1 MLNANFYRI
10 LRQHFGDLKNPS
22 NSSNSAKSK
31 GDLNFKIAIFKD
43 YSEALEAREV
53 CRFCKAI
60 NSHFPNAHLLNDFRA
75 KKGDDLRSYAFE
87 LGELL
92 LNLSH
97 FYDDKNGILLAPL
110 HSLLHPLPP
119 PKWLQKITLS
129 KAQKCHFAT
138 FTQNLINA
146 GFEHLDIVYAP
157 KEMAIHGDIV
167 DIFPH
172 NLPNPVR
179 ISFFDDEIEDIAY
192 FDAGTQKIIEK
203 VERIDIFPALFSLDC
218 AEYADLERKVADCD
232 FDAFIK
238 DIHSLGFWF
247 IAQKPLIAQFNSIIA
262 PTALDE
268 IAEIENLESLNYIDF
283 SAFKKLDSFELK
295 AEFSDIIG
303 NGADLLPKLLPL
315 HKHKK
320 ITILSQNELFLQSL
334 QIPPNARI
342 LRESIV
348 LNITTPSEI
357 IISLNTLPKKRPKKA
372 TTIKLN
378 ELNNGDYVVHS
389 EYGIGRFSGIKQT
402 RILGN
407 ISDFIEIAYL
417 GDDKLLLP
425 VHNLNLIDKYIASN
439 ASIPTLDRLGKGSFA
454 KIKEKIRPKLLAIA
468 QEIIDIAA
476 ARELIKGRIIE
487 KNNVE
492 LDIFRQRAG
501 FELTAD
507 QNQSI
512 DEILGDLSSGKVMD
526 RLLIGD
532 VGFGKTEVAM
542 NAMFAVYKSGFQSAL
557 IVPTT
562 LLSNQ
567 HFKSLSARFEKSN
580 IKIAKLDRFSTKK
593 GAILEGLKNG
603 SIDIVVGTHSLLN
616 AEFKNL
622 ALVVLDEEHKFGVKQ
637 KEHLK
642 NLTKAVHILSMSATP
657 IPRTLNLALSH
668 IKTQSNLNIPPSTR
682 IAPKTFVKNYS
693 DFILRDAILRE
704 LRRNG
709 QIFYIHNNIATME
722 ARKSEIL
729 TLMPNLKIAILHS
742 KIPQNKS
749 EEIMVDFA
757 NGAYNVLLSTSIVES
772 GIHLP
777 NANTIIV
784 DSADCFGMADLHQL
798 RGRIGRGDKEGYC
811 YFFVDDKENITNE
824 ARKRLISL
832 ESNSFLGA
840 GGILSYNDLE
850 IRGGGNI
857 LGEAQSGHIDNIGY
871 SLYLKML
878 EDSINLLSGKG
889 VENARSVDIKL
900 NISAFLN
907 VELINSDRIRL
918 DLYRRLSNV
927 ESLAEI
933 YDIEGEIAERFGNL
947 DSYTRRFLQLMII
960 KFLAT
965 QNGVKLISNYEQNI
979 AITLEN
985 GEKVALKS
993 EEKDDDNII
1002 DTILTYLR

>member
-1 MLNANFYRI
+1 MLNSNFYRI
-10 LRQHFGDLKNPS
+10 LQNDFG
-22 NSSNSAKSK
+22 
-31 GDLNFKIAIFKD
+31 FKIAIFKNGD
-43 YSEALEAREV
+43 EALEAREV

-60 NSHFPNAHLLNDFRA
+60 DSRFPNAYLLNDFRA
-75 KKGDDLRSYAFE
+75 KMGDDLRSYAFE

-92 LNLSH
+92 LNLSK

-119 PKWLQKITLS
+119 PKWLRAIHIEKS
-129 KAQKCHFAT
+129 QKCDFAT

-146 GFEHLDIVYAP
+146 GFENLDIVYAP

-203 VERIDIFPALFSLDC
+203 VERIDIFPALFSLDSS
-218 AEYADLERKVADCD
+218 EYEDLERKVADCN

-247 IAQKPLIAQFNSIIA
+247 IDQKPLIAQFPSIIS

-268 IAEIENLESLNYIDF
+268 IKEIESLETLSYIDF
-283 SAFKKLDSFELK
+283 DAFKRLDSFELK

-303 NGADLLPKLLPL
+303 SSVDLLPKLLPL
-315 HKHKK
+315 HKDKQV
-320 ITILSQNELFLQSL
+320 TILSQNELILQSL
-334 QIPPNARI
+334 LQDISRISPIPNARI

-357 IISLNTLPKKRPKKA
+357 IISLNTLPKKRPKKVS
-372 TTIKLN
+372 TIKLN

-476 ARELIKGRIIE
+476 ARELIKGKVIE

-492 LDIFRQRAG
+492 LDIFRQSAG

-507 QNQSI
+507 QDKSI
-512 DEILGDLSSGKVMD
+512 DEILGDLASGKVMD
-526 RLLIGD
+526 RLLVGD

-567 HFKSLSARFEKSN
+567 HFKSLSARFAESG

-593 GAILEGLKNG
+593 SAILEGLKNG

-682 IAPKTFVKNYS
+682 VAPKTFVKNYS
-693 DFILRDAILRE
+693 DSVLRDAILRE

-722 ARKSEIL
+722 RRKAEIL
-729 TLMPNLKIAILHS
+729 ELMPNLKIAILHS

-749 EEIMVDFA
+749 EEIMIDFA

-784 DSADCFGMADLHQL
+784 DFADCFGMADLHQL

-811 YFFVDDKENITNE
+811 YFFVDDKENITPE
-824 ARKRLISL
+824 ARKRLVSL

-889 VENARSVDIKL
+889 GGNARSVDIKL

-907 VELINSDRIRL
+907 AELISSDRIRL

-927 ESLAEI
+927 ESVAEI
-933 YDIEGEIAERFGNL
+933 YDIEGEIAERFGAI
-947 DSYTRRFLQLMII
+947 DSYTRRFLQLMLV

-965 QNGVKLISNYEQNI
+965 QKGVRLISNYEQNI
-979 AITLEN
+979 TLTLEN
-985 GEKVALKS
+985 GEKISLKS
-993 EEKDDDNII
+993 DERDDDS
-1002 DTILTYLR
+1002 ILEAVLKYLH

>member
-1 MLNANFYRI
+1 MLNSNFYRI
-10 LRQHFGDLKNPS
+10 LQGDF
-22 NSSNSAKSK
+22 A
-31 GDLNFKIAIFKD
+31 FKIAIFKD

-60 NSHFPNAHLLNDFRA
+60 DSRFPNAYLLNDFRA
-75 KKGDDLRSYAFE
+75 KMGDDLRSYAFE

-119 PKWLQKITLS
+119 PKWLRAIRLS
-129 KAQKCHFAT
+129 KSQKCDFAT
-138 FTQNLINA
+138 FMQNLINA
-146 GFEHLDIVYAP
+146 GFENLDIVYAP

-203 VERIDIFPALFSLDC
+203 IERIDIFPALFSLDS
-218 AEYADLERKVADCD
+218 AEYEDLERKVETCN

-247 IAQKPLIAQFNSIIA
+247 ISQKPLIEQFPSIIA

-268 IAEIENLESLNYIDF
+268 IAEIESLESLNYIDF
-283 SAFKKLDSFELK
+283 DAFKKLDSFELK

-303 NGADLLPKLLPL
+303 NSADLLPKLLPL
-315 HKHKK
+315 HKDKQ
-320 ITILSQNELFLQSL
+320 ITILSQNELILQSL
-334 QIPPNARI
+334 LQTTPIPNARI

-439 ASIPTLDRLGKGSFA
+439 ASIPTVDRLGKGSFA

-476 ARELIKGRIIE
+476 ARELIKGKVIE

-492 LDIFRQRAG
+492 LDIFRQCAG

-507 QNQSI
+507 QDKSI
-512 DEILGDLSSGKVMD
+512 DEILGDLASGKVMD
-526 RLLIGD
+526 RLLVGD

-567 HFKSLSARFEKSN
+567 HFKSLSARFGDSG

-593 GAILEGLKNG
+593 SAILEGLKNG
-603 SIDIVVGTHSLLN
+603 SVDIVVGTHSLLN

-682 IAPKTFVKNYS
+682 VAPKTFVKNYNDS
-693 DFILRDAILRE
+693 VLRDAILRE

-722 ARKSEIL
+722 ARKAEIL
-729 TLMPNLKIAILHS
+729 ELMPSLKIAILHS

-777 NANTIIV
+777 NANTVIV

-811 YFFVDDKENITNE
+811 YFFVDDKENITPE
-824 ARKRLISL
+824 ARKRLVSL

-889 VENARSVDIKL
+889 AGNARSVDIKL

-907 VELINSDRIRL
+907 AELISSDRIRL

-927 ESLAEI
+927 ESVAEI
-933 YDIEGEIAERFGNL
+933 YDIEGEIAQRFGNL
-947 DSYTRRFLQLMII
+947 DSYTRRFLQLMLV

-965 QNGVKLISNYEQNI
+965 QKGVRLISNYEQNI
-979 AITLEN
+979 TLVLEN
-985 GEKVALKS
+985 GEKISLKS
-993 EEKDDDNII
+993 DEKDDDSVIEAV
-1002 DTILTYLR
+1002 LKYLH

>member
-1 MLNANFYRI
+1 MLNSNFYRI
-10 LRQHFGDLKNPS
+10 LQNDFT
-22 NSSNSAKSK
+22 
-31 GDLNFKIAIFKD
+31 FKIAIFKD
-43 YSEALEAREV
+43 YGEALEAREV

-60 NSHFPNAHLLNDFRA
+60 DSHFPNAYLLNDFRA
-75 KKGDDLRSYAFE
+75 KMGDDLRSYAFE

-119 PKWLQKITLS
+119 PNWLRAIHIEKS
-129 KAQKCHFAT
+129 QKCDFAT

-146 GFEHLDIVYAP
+146 GFENLDIVYAP

-172 NLPNPVR
+172 NLQNPVR

-203 VERIDIFPALFSLDC
+203 IERIDIFPALFSLDSD
-218 AEYADLERKVADCD
+218 EYESLERKVETCN

-247 IAQKPLIAQFNSIIA
+247 ISQKPLIAQFPSIIA

-268 IAEIENLESLNYIDF
+268 IKEIESLESLNYIDF
-283 SAFKKLDSFELK
+283 DAFKKLDSFELK

-303 NGADLLPKLLPL
+303 NSADLLPKLLPL
-315 HKHKK
+315 HKDKQ
-320 ITILSQNELFLQSL
+320 ITILSQNELILQSL
-334 QIPPNARI
+334 LQDISRISPIPNARI

-348 LNITTPSEI
+348 LNIITPSEI

-476 ARELIKGRIIE
+476 ARELIKGKVIE

-492 LDIFRQRAG
+492 LDIFRQCAG

-507 QNQSI
+507 QDKSI
-512 DEILGDLSSGKVMD
+512 DEILSDLSSGKVMD
-526 RLLIGD
+526 RLLVGD

-567 HFKSLSARFEKSN
+567 HFKSLSARFGESS

-593 GAILEGLKNG
+593 SHILEGLKNG
-603 SIDIVVGTHSLLN
+603 SVDIVVGTHSLLN

-682 IAPKTFVKNYS
+682 VAPKTFVKNYNDS
-693 DFILRDAILRE
+693 VLRDAILRE

-729 TLMPNLKIAILHS
+729 ELMPNLKIAILHS

-784 DSADCFGMADLHQL
+784 DCADCFGMADLHQL

-811 YFFVDDKENITNE
+811 YFFVDDKENITPE
-824 ARKRLISL
+824 ARKRLVSL

-878 EDSINLLSGKG
+878 EDNINLLSGKSAG
-889 VENARSVDIKL
+889 NVRSVDIKL

-907 VELINSDRIRL
+907 AELISSDRIRL

-927 ESLAEI
+927 ESVAEI
-933 YDIEGEIAERFGNL
+933 YDIEGEIAQRFGNL
-947 DSYTRRFLQLMII
+947 DSYTRRFLQLMLV

-965 QNGVKLISNYEQNI
+965 QKGVRLISNYEQNI
-979 AITLEN
+979 TLTLEN
-985 GEKVALKS
+985 GEKISLKS
-993 EEKDDDNII
+993 DEKDDDSVIEAV
-1002 DTILTYLR
+1002 LKYLH

>member
-1 MLNANFYRI
+1 MHLLNANFYR
-10 LRQHFGDLKNPS
+10 LLKSGFTFN
-22 NSSNSAKSK
+22 
-31 GDLNFKIAIFKD
+31 IAIFKD
-43 YSEALEAREV
+43 YNEALEAREV
-53 CRFCKAI
+53 CRFFKVVD
-60 NSHFPNAHLLNDFRA
+60 SRFPNVYLLNDFRA
-75 KKGDDLRSYAFE
+75 KMGDDLRSYAFE

-97 FYDDKNGILLAPL
+97 FYNDKNAILIAPL

-119 PKWLQKITLS
+119 PKWLQKISLTKS
-129 KAQKCHFAT
+129 QKCDFDT
-138 FTQNLINA
+138 LTQNLINA
-146 GFEHLDIVYAP
+146 GFENLDLVYAP

-192 FDAGTQKIIEK
+192 FDASTQKIIK
-203 VERIDIFPALFSLDC
+203 KIDNVDIFPALFSLDSN
-218 AEYADLERKVADCD
+218 EYADLERCATESQ

-247 IAQKPLIAQFNSIIA
+247 IKQKLLIAQFTSIIA

-268 IAEIENLESLNYIDF
+268 ITELESLEILNYIDF

-295 AEFSDIIG
+295 TEFSDIVG
-303 NGADLLPKLLPL
+303 NSADILPKILPL
-315 HKHKK
+315 HKDKK
-320 ITILSQNELFLQSL
+320 ITILSQNELILQSL
-334 QIPPNARI
+334 QIPSNAQI
-342 LRESIV
+342 LRESMV
-348 LNITTPSEI
+348 LNIITPNEVI
-357 IISLNTLPKKRPKKA
+357 LSLNTLPKKRPKKT

-389 EYGIGRFSGIKQT
+389 EYGIGRFNGIKQT
-402 RILGN
+402 RVLGN
-407 ISDFIEIAYL
+407 ISDFIEIIYL
-417 GDDKLLLP
+417 GEDKLLLP

-439 ASIPTLDRLGKGSFA
+439 ASIPILDKLGKGSFA
-454 KIKEKIRPKLLAIA
+454 KIKERIRPKLLAIA

-476 ARELIKGRIIE
+476 ARELIKGKIID

-492 LDIFRQRAG
+492 LDIFRQSAG

-507 QNQSI
+507 QDKSI
-512 DEILGDLSSGKVMD
+512 DEILSDLSSGKVMD
-526 RLLIGD
+526 RLLVGD

-542 NAMFAVYKSGFQSAL
+542 NAIFACVKSGFQSAI

-567 HFKSLSARFEKSN
+567 HFKTLSERFIKQSL
-580 IKIAKLDRFSTKK
+580 KIAKLDRFSTKK
-593 GAILEGLKNG
+593 NMILAGLKDG
-603 SIDIVVGTHSLLN
+603 SVDIVVGTHSLLN

-642 NLTKAVHILSMSATP
+642 NLTKDVHILSMSATP

-682 IAPKTFVKNYS
+682 VAPKTFVKNYS
-693 DFILRDAILRE
+693 DLVLKDAILRE

-709 QIFYIHNNIATME
+709 QIFYIHNNIASME
-722 ARKSEIL
+722 MRKSEIL
-729 TLMPNLKIAILHS
+729 KLMPNLKIAILHS
-742 KIPQNKS
+742 RIPQAIS
-749 EEIMVDFA
+749 EKIMIDFA

-811 YFFVDDKENITNE
+811 YFFVDDKENITPE
-824 ARKRLISL
+824 ARKRLVSL
-832 ESNSFLGA
+832 ETNSFLGA

-878 EDSINLLSGKG
+878 EDSINFLSGRG
-889 VENARSVDIKL
+889 NSVAHSVDIKL
-900 NISAFLN
+900 SISAFLN

-918 DLYRRLSNV
+918 DLYRRLSNI
-927 ESLAEI
+927 ESVSEV
-933 YDIEGEIAERFGNL
+933 YDIEDEIVQRFGVM
-947 DSYTRRFLQLMII
+947 DSYTRRFLQLMLA

-965 QNGVKLISNYEQNI
+965 KKGIKLITNYNENI
-979 AITLEN
+979 TLTLEN

-993 EEKDDDNII
+993 EDRDDDSVLE
-1002 DTILTYLR
+1002 TILEYLR

>member
-10 LRQHFGDLKNPS
+10 LRQNFGD
-22 NSSNSAKSK
+22 SSNLGESK
-31 GDLNFKIAIFKD
+31 GDLNFKIAIFKNGD
-43 YSEALEAREV
+43 EALEAREV

-60 NSHFPNAHLLNDFRA
+60 DSTFPNAYLLNDFRA
-75 KKGDDLRSYAFE
+75 KMGDDLRSYAFE

-97 FYDDKNGILLAPL
+97 FYGDKNGILLAPL

-119 PKWLQKITLS
+119 PKWLRAIPIS
-129 KAQKCHFAT
+129 KSQKCNFAT
-138 FTQNLINA
+138 LAQNLINA
-146 GFEHLDIVYAP
+146 GFENLDIVYAP

-203 VERIDIFPALFSLDC
+203 VERIDIFPALFSLDSS
-218 AEYADLERKVADCD
+218 EYDDLERKVETCD

-247 IAQKPLIAQFNSIIA
+247 IDQKPLIAQFPSIIS

-268 IAEIENLESLNYIDF
+268 IAEIESLESLNYIDF
-283 SAFKKLDSFELK
+283 SAFKSLDSFELK

-303 NGADLLPKLLPL
+303 SSVDLLPKLLPL
-315 HKHKK
+315 HKDKQV
-320 ITILSQNELFLQSL
+320 TILSQNELILQSFLQTTP
-334 QIPPNARI
+334 IPNARI

-357 IISLNTLPKKRPKKA
+357 IISLNTLPKKRPKKVS
-372 TTIKLN
+372 TIKLN

-476 ARELIKGRIIE
+476 ARELIKGKVIE

-492 LDIFRQRAG
+492 LDIFRQSAG

-507 QNQSI
+507 QDKSI

-526 RLLIGD
+526 RLLVGD

-567 HFKSLSARFEKSN
+567 HFKSLSARFGESGV
-580 IKIAKLDRFSTKK
+580 KIAKLDRFSTKK
-593 GAILEGLKNG
+593 SAILEGLKNG

-668 IKTQSNLNIPPSTR
+668 IKTQSNLNIPPSSR
-682 IAPKTFVKNYS
+682 VAPKTFVKNYNDS
-693 DFILRDAILRE
+693 VLKDAILRE

-722 ARKSEIL
+722 ARKNEIL
-729 TLMPNLKIAILHS
+729 ELMPNLKIAILHS

-749 EEIMVDFA
+749 EEIMIDFA

-784 DSADCFGMADLHQL
+784 DCADCFGMADLHQL

-811 YFFVDDKENITNE
+811 YFFVDDKENITPE
-824 ARKRLISL
+824 ARKRLVSL

-889 VENARSVDIKL
+889 GGNARSVDIKL

-907 VELINSDRIRL
+907 AELISSDRIRL

-927 ESLAEI
+927 ESVAEI
-933 YDIEGEIAERFGNL
+933 YDIEGEIAQRFGSL
-947 DSYTRRFLQLMII
+947 DSYTRRFLQLMLV

-965 QNGVKLISNYEQNI
+965 QKGVKLITNYNEN
-979 AITLEN
+979 ITLNLES

-993 EEKDDDNII
+993 DERDDDSIME
-1002 DTILTYLR
+1002 TILGYLRA

>member
-1 MLNANFYRI
+1 MLNSNFYRI
-10 LRQHFGDLKNPS
+10 LQGDF
-22 NSSNSAKSK
+22 A
-31 GDLNFKIAIFKD
+31 FKIAIFKD
-43 YSEALEAREV
+43 YGEALEAREV
-53 CRFCKAI
+53 CRFCKAVD
-60 NSHFPNAHLLNDFRA
+60 STFPNAYLLNDFRA
-75 KKGDDLRSYAFE
+75 KMGDDLRSYAFE

-97 FYDDKNGILLAPL
+97 FYDDKNSILLAPL

-119 PKWLQKITLS
+119 PNWLRAIHIE
-129 KAQKCHFAT
+129 KAQKCDFAT

-146 GFEHLDIVYAP
+146 GFENLDIVYAP

-203 VERIDIFPALFSLDC
+203 IERIDIFPALFSLDSD
-218 AEYADLERKVADCD
+218 EYESLERKVETCN

-247 IAQKPLIAQFNSIIA
+247 ITQKPLIAQFPSIIS

-268 IAEIENLESLNYIDF
+268 IKEIESLESLNYIDF
-283 SAFKKLDSFELK
+283 SAFKKLDSCELK

-303 NGADLLPKLLPL
+303 NSIDLLPKLLPL
-315 HKHKK
+315 HKDKQV
-320 ITILSQNELFLQSL
+320 TILSQNELILQSL
-334 QIPPNARI
+334 LQDISRISPIPNARI

-348 LNITTPSEI
+348 LNIITPSEI

-476 ARELIKGRIIE
+476 ARELIKGKVIE

-492 LDIFRQRAG
+492 LDIFRQCAG
-501 FELTAD
+501 FELTSD
-507 QNQSI
+507 QDKSI
-512 DEILGDLSSGKVMD
+512 DEILSDLSSGKVMD
-526 RLLIGD
+526 RLLVGD

-567 HFKSLSARFEKSN
+567 HFKSLSARFGESS

-593 GAILEGLKNG
+593 SHILEGLKNG
-603 SIDIVVGTHSLLN
+603 SVDIVVGTHSLLN

-682 IAPKTFVKNYS
+682 VAPKTFVKNYNDS
-693 DFILRDAILRE
+693 VLRDAILRE

-722 ARKSEIL
+722 ARKAEIL
-729 TLMPNLKIAILHS
+729 ELMPSLKIAILHS

-811 YFFVDDKENITNE
+811 YFFVDDKENITPE
-824 ARKRLISL
+824 ARKRLVSL

-889 VENARSVDIKL
+889 AGNARSVDIKL

-907 VELINSDRIRL
+907 VELISSDRIRL

-927 ESLAEI
+927 ESMAEI
-933 YDIEGEIAERFGNL
+933 YDIEGEIAQRFGNL
-947 DSYTRRFLQLMII
+947 DSYTRRFLQLMLV

-965 QNGVKLISNYEQNI
+965 QKGIKLITNYNEN
-979 AITLEN
+979 ITLSFEN

-993 EEKDDDNII
+993 DEKDDDSVIEAV
-1002 DTILTYLR
+1002 LKYLH